1 MIHDAYMYTGIKTS
15 ESADISSLGSSDL
28 YQVCLFILV
37 LSIYWRG
44 GGGG

>member
-1 MIHDAYMYTGIKTS
+1 MIHDAYTGIETS

-37 LSIYWRG
+37 LSLNQGIESTI
-44 GGGG
+44 